1 MNNLPEKRSVVVA
14 GHQTSVSLEKPFWEA
29 LTTIAQNRGMSLN
42 SVITT
47 VDRTRSGN
55 LSSALRLYVLNEY
68 QKIAK
73 NH

>member
-1 MNNLPEKRSVVVA
+1 MNTSPEKRSVVVA

-29 LTTIAQNRGMSLN
+29 LTAFAQIRGISLN
-42 SVITT
+42 PAITT

-68 QKIAK
+68 QKLAK
-73 NH
+73 I